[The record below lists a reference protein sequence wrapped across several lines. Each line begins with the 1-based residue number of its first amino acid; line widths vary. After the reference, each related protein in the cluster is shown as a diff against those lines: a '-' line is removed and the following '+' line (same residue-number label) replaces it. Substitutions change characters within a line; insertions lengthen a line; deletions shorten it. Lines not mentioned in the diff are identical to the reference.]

1 MAIIWYH
8 LWLSSIC
15 LSYCVTG
22 LVSIFLVMYIGSNI
36 TSQLTSLFSIN
47 IVVYP
52 CESSHSMILSILP
65 SIIFRS
71 DVIDYLSLWPA
82 CQTRSIWYV
91 RSYLSFCAHSN
102 SVQCPLGLLM
112 EKLGWLFE
120 ILCVQRPIRIE
131 SISYPSRHGR
141 CTCVS
146 ITAMVLMITPFGPS
160 HI

>member
-1 MAIIWYH
+1 MAIVWYH
-8 LWLSSIC
+8 PRLSSIC

-71 DVIDYLSLWPA
+71 DVIDYLSL
-82 CQTRSIWYV
+82 
-91 RSYLSFCAHSN
+91 
-102 SVQCPLGLLM
+102 
-112 EKLGWLFE
+112 
-120 ILCVQRPIRIE
+120 
-131 SISYPSRHGR
+131 
-141 CTCVS
+141 
-146 ITAMVLMITPFGPS
+146 
-160 HI
+160 